1 MVHEKGHSNHSN
13 RQAML
18 PFISRRRHHNIL
30 KRIHAA
36 MDAGG
41 GGLKRIDENRELLEL
56 LHKEDPQFLE
66 SHPWVVGWFEAND
79 SVLNGLVE
87 AFESAGIADRKAAIG
102 RVRRG
107 LFPRPWPYVGSKCGA
122 GTYTP
127 QGEGLGNRLVC
138 AARDGREDDVRHLI
152 GEIGVHP
159 DAPAAGPPG
168 GITALHLA
176 AGRGHESIVRFLLQ
190 CGANVNARDGD
201 GEWTPLMYAAYENGA
216 PFKMVRL
223 LLEHEARP
231 DLRDSMGRNALDL
244 LREQKNLRG
253 KTQEQLEETDALLR
267 EALACQAG
275 EGESKADM
283 AIGMPQK
290 RQMTNQKT
298 KLHAADPV
306 EEANP
311 LAQRQAASSQDVAL
325 VFPEIERAQ
334 KNVIKWT
341 AAFVLGGCVLSGI
354 EIFVILRMFHVG

>member
-66 SHPWVVGWFEAND
+66 SHPWVVGWFETND
-79 SVLNGLVE
+79 TVFNGLVE
-87 AFESAGIADRKAAIG
+87 AFESAGIVDQRAAGG

-107 LFPRPWPYVGSKCGA
+107 LYPRAWPRLK
-122 GTYTP
+122 
-127 QGEGLGNRLVC
+127 QGDILG
-138 AARDGREDDVRHLI
+138 D
-152 GEIGVHP
+152 
-159 DAPAAGPPG
+159 
-168 GITALHLA
+168 
-176 AGRGHESIVRFLLQ
+176 
-190 CGANVNARDGD
+190 
-201 GEWTPLMYAAYENGA
+201 
-216 PFKMVRL
+216 
-223 LLEHEARP
+223 
-231 DLRDSMGRNALDL
+231 
-244 LREQKNLRG
+244 
-253 KTQEQLEETDALLR
+253 
-267 EALACQAG
+267 
-275 EGESKADM
+275 
-283 AIGMPQK
+283 
-290 RQMTNQKT
+290 
-298 KLHAADPV
+298 
-306 EEANP
+306 P

-341 AAFVLGGCVLSGI
+341 AAFVLGGCVLSAI